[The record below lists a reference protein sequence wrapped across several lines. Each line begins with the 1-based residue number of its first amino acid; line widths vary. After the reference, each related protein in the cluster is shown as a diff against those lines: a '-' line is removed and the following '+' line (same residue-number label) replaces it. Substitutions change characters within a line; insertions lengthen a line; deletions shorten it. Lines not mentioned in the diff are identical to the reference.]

1 MTMFFCTWPGGSVNE
16 SLVCVTIQMKAIG
29 AGGIL
34 RGTLTKLYRVVVI
47 TLESLDEN
55 LVCDHFNESYW
66 PVLSGR
72 TINFLN
78 MLKTNCDNFST

>member
-1 MTMFFCTWPGGSVNE
+1 
-16 SLVCVTIQMKAIG
+16 MKAIG
-29 AGGIL
+29 AARIL

-47 TLESLDEN
+47 TFESLDET
-55 LVCDHFNESYW
+55 LVCEHLNESYW
-66 PVLSGR
+66 PVLTCR